1 MSADRSADDASRS
14 AGGEATAGVTS
25 RSPFDGIRAADALTW
40 PNLIT
45 FARLLCIPLFVWLL
59 FGRENR
65 AAAAWLLAVLGST
78 DWVDGWIARRFDQA
92 TELGALFD
100 PTVDRL
106 LFLVAIPCL
115 LIDGSIPVV
124 VAVIA
129 IAREG
134 LVAIAALI
142 LGSLGVPRFP
152 VTWEGKTGRFL
163 LMFAFPMFLG
173 AESTLSYAPILYWLA
188 WLFAIPGLGY
198 SVYSALFQY
207 VPAARRGL
215 EARHGDRGNQVGDG

>member
-1 MSADRSADDASRS
+1 MSANSGESTS
-14 AGGEATAGVTS
+14 STGTGGPLA
-25 RSPFDGIRAADALTW
+25 GIRAGDALTW

-45 FARLLCIPLFVWLL
+45 FARLLCIPLFLWLL

-65 AAAAWLLAVLGST
+65 AAAAWLLAALGST

-106 LFLVAIPCL
+106 LFLVAVPSLI
-115 LIDGSIPVV
+115 IDGSIPLL

-129 IAREG
+129 LVREA
-134 LVAIAALI
+134 LVAVAALV
-142 LGSLGVPRFP
+142 LAALGVDRFP
-152 VTWEGKTGRFL
+152 VTWEGKTGTFL

-173 AESTLSYAPILYWLA
+173 ANSTLSYAPILEWLA

-198 SVYSALFQY
+198 SWYSAVFQY
-207 VPAARRGL
+207 VPAARSGL
-215 EARHGDRGNQVGDG
+215 ADRS

>member
-1 MSADRSADDASRS
+1 MSEADPTDEAAGPQSPLDGVELRDAF
-14 AGGEATAGVTS
+14 T
-25 RSPFDGIRAADALTW
+25 I

-65 AAAAWLLAVLGST
+65 AAAAWLLAALGST
-78 DWVDGWIARRFDQA
+78 DWVDGWFARKFDQA

-106 LFLVAIPCL
+106 LFLVAIPSL
-115 LIDGSIPVV
+115 LIDGSIPLI
-124 VAVIA
+124 VAVLA

-134 LVAIAALI
+134 LVAVAALV
-142 LGSLGVPRFP
+142 LGALGVARFP
-152 VTWEGKTGRFL
+152 VTWEGKTGTFL

-173 AESTLSYAPILYWLA
+173 AASTLSYAPVLAWLA

-198 SVYSALFQY
+198 SWYSAIFQY
-207 VPAARRGL
+207 VPAARSGL
-215 EARHGDRGNQVGDG
+215 AER

>member
-1 MSADRSADDASRS
+1 MRRGLPSMSEADAVE
-14 AGGEATAGVTS
+14 GTPG
-25 RSPFDGIRAADALTW
+25 SPLDGIHLRDALTV

-78 DWVDGWIARRFDQA
+78 DWVDGWFARKFDQA

-106 LFLVAIPCL
+106 LFLVAIPSL
-115 LIDGSIPVV
+115 LIDGSIPIV
-124 VAVIA
+124 VAVLA
-129 IAREG
+129 IVREG
-134 LVAIAALI
+134 LVAIAALV
-142 LGSLGVPRFP
+142 LAGLGVARFP
-152 VTWEGKTGRFL
+152 VTWEGKTGTFL

-173 AESTLSYAPILYWLA
+173 AASTLSYAPLLGWLA

-198 SVYSALFQY
+198 SWYSAVFQY
-207 VPAARRGL
+207 VPAARTGL
-215 EARHGDRGNQVGDG
+215 ANR